1 MLSKFNYYTGV
12 IFSAYTYGVGDAI
25 AKGGRYNNLLG
36 KYGQEAP
43 AIGFVILLDDLLSA
57 LYRQNVE
64 MEHEKQTVYMEFDE
78 ESFKAKLSEA
88 IEMRKS
94 GQKVALAYRKA

>member
-1 MLSKFNYYTGV
+1 M

-36 KYGQEAP
+36 KYGQDAP

-64 MEHEKQTVYMEFDE
+64 IEHEQKALYKEFDE
-78 ESFKAKLSEA
+78 DDFGAQLSEA
-88 IEMRKS
+88 IKMRKN
-94 GQKVALAYRKA
+94 GQKVALFYRKA